1 MGLRATLHQ
10 VGAVALQQLLHY
22 EEPTLDQRTRP
33 CPCGQPA
40 HYLELRAKRL
50 LSVLGEVELSRPY
63 YLCKQCGEG
72 QFPVDQQL
80 DVEKTK
86 NTPGVR
92 RMLALV
98 GHQTAFQRGKE
109 QMKILAG
116 LELTTKA
123 VERTAEAIG
132 EDIVQREQEEI
143 ARALQLDL
151 PEMMGPPIPVLY
163 VEMDG
168 TGVPMVKKETADR
181 PGKTAGQSA
190 HTREAKLGCVF
201 TQTTWD
207 EEGDAIRD

>member
-1 MGLRATLHQ
+1 
-10 VGAVALQQLLHY
+10 
-22 EEPTLDQRTRP
+22 
-33 CPCGQPA
+33 
-40 HYLELRAKRL
+40 L

-168 TGVPMVKKETADR
+168 TGVPMVSKETADR

-190 HTREAKLGCVF
+190 YPREAERRGVF
-201 TQTTWD
+201 TDTTWH
-207 EEGDAIRD
+207 AQRY